1 VPAVP
6 PSRPARIG
14 AWIVAGF
21 AVVPA
26 CGSAGPDAARATS
39 DADCRAPLATCLA
52 AAAVA
57 CTPERAWTIEL
68 ADLPS
73 ATVTAGG
80 LLRLDHLGGVLLG
93 LDATHL
99 AACFADCPG
108 GGGERLC
115 FPLELPLHLA
125 WQRPSGC
132 ATETAPAPPW
142 NGRPSRRVREACDT
156 GGALRVVPAAAPVA
170 AALVAAGVIDA
181 ADPLA
186 TADGLVVEAGFRP
199 DEPPAFEI
207 RSIAPARCDA
217 AALPAGYRLALGS
230 DDLAAL
236 DAIAAEPTRQA
247 EARSRALLA
256 ADGAAAL
263 RAARDEVLAW
273 VAAERADACRAA
285 GHDPAD
291 PVALETCGSSL
302 PETEPRYAAAVAT
315 ALRASRRAH
324 RAELDAITREALIG
338 PVCRAYAARR

>member
-6 PSRPARIG
+6 PSLPARIG
-14 AWIVAGF
+14 TWIVAEL
-21 AVVPA
+21 AVA
-26 CGSAGPDAARATS
+26 CGGAATEPTAAEPSTCREPRAS
-39 DADCRAPLATCLA
+39 CLTA
-52 AAAVA
+52 AAAT
-57 CTPERAWTIEL
+57 CRSDRAWSLEL
-68 ADLPS
+68 ADLPA

-80 LLRLDHLGGVLLG
+80 LLRLDHLGGVLYG

-115 FPLELPLHLA
+115 FPLELPLHLG
-125 WQRPSGC
+125 WQRAAGC
-132 ATETAPAPPW
+132 AVETAPAPPW
-142 NGRPSRRVREACDT
+142 SGRPSHRLREACEG
-156 GGALRVVPAAAPVA
+156 GGALRVVPTAAPVA
-170 AALVAAGVIDA
+170 AALVAAGVIDV

-186 TADGLVVEAGFRP
+186 TSGGLVVEAAAGNAG
-199 DEPPAFEI
+199 PPAFEI

-217 AALPAGYRLALGS
+217 VALPAGYRLALDD

-236 DAIAAEPTRQA
+236 DAIAAEPIRQV
-247 EARSRALLA
+247 ETRSRELLA

-273 VAAERADACRAA
+273 VAAERADACRTA

-291 PVALETCGSSL
+291 PVALEACGSAL
-302 PETEPRYAAAVAT
+302 PETEHRYAAAVEA

-324 RAELDAITREALIG
+324 RAELDAITRDALIG